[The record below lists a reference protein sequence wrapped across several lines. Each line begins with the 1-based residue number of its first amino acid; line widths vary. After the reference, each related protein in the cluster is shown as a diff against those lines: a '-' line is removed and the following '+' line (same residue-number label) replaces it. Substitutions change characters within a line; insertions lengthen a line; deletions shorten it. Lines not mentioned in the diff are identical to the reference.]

1 MKKMFCSI
9 MVLILSINYT
19 LISQNNPESFLTFVE
34 EMQYNDMEASINWF
48 RKNKYDF
55 NKHKIDENIFD
66 FYRGVAR
73 FSSFQNFH
81 GAKSELRLAIQDFYK
96 VLTSGTSYNEYYSDR
111 ALLYIAAALMEL
123 RDDKE
128 ISARIFQYFVDNAP
142 TTHPYYTTAL
152 FWQTYLR
159 FLDATNYRYNYE
171 TLSELSEN
179 DNIIVYDYSTAS
191 TKDLFQIM
199 HKLKT
204 PEEVSLHQYKWS
216 RDTTDIIT
224 LIKSVILNEKIYDN
238 PNIPDRMAREQRYV
252 RPKGILKP
260 SVVTIPGAVEK
271 PSIEINNNDSTSKTD
286 PNNTGVKVPSRNLR
300 ASDMADF
307 RLIVEKND
315 DDIPIKIEVA
325 GKTILTRKSQKYTI
339 YINPGTYNIV
349 STYNKKSYTNSISVS
364 NDKTNILTIIAQSPA
379 SKESYVQFIITL
391 DGIKR
396 ANSSKQALAENNETI
411 DKIKNL
417 LLQDPAIAI
426 KWFNINYYEARYKM
440 TPEEYSY
447 YRGIAYYKQ
456 FLQDQNPSYA
466 AQAKFDLEFVYNNR
480 KSLINTDIYNAKAVY
495 NNTDILINTEIY
507 LANIETYAYGNYNDA
522 ERFLMSATKKIEG
535 TNHNQYLPTIE
546 YWRVRIGAIDAKET
560 SKLKKMLVSKPKTTS
575 ILDMKTGEYQIL
587 AIMYPKI
594 DLRVSVLPAS
604 RITAKAFLSH
614 PGQNTNKPK
623 VNVRNIPLYV
633 ELLGKSNNTTIQF
646 MSVNDNKY
654 QIPYKDKL
662 FLGKNKLAINWGS
675 QIFYIDIDTK
685 QNESYSILLLSN

>member
-1 MKKMFCSI
+1 MKKMFCNI
-9 MVLILSINYT
+9 IILILSINYT
-19 LISQNNPESFLTFVE
+19 LISQNSPESFLTFVE
-34 EMQYNDMEASINWF
+34 EMQYNDMEASISWF
-48 RKNKYDF
+48 RKNKYDY

-73 FSSFQNFH
+73 FSSYQNYL
-81 GAKSELRLAIQDFYK
+81 GTVSELRLAIQDFYK

-111 ALLYIAAALMEL
+111 ALLYIAACLMEF

-159 FLDATNYRYNYE
+159 FLNPTNYRYNYE
-171 TLSELSEN
+171 TLLELSE
-179 DNIIVYDYSTAS
+179 DKNIIVYDYSTAS
-191 TKDLFQIM
+191 TKALFQIM
-199 HKLKT
+199 KKLDS
-204 PEEVSLHQYKWS
+204 PEEVSLQQYKWS

-224 LIKSVILNEKIYDN
+224 LIKLVILNEKIFDN
-238 PNIPDRMAREQRYV
+238 PNIPNKMAKEQRYV

-260 SVVTIPGAVEK
+260 SVVTIPETIEK
-271 PSIEINNNDSTSKTD
+271 TTTKTNKTVTNTTNIKATSK
-286 PNNTGVKVPSRNLR
+286 NLK

-349 STYNKKSYTNSISVS
+349 STYNKKSYTNSITVN

-396 ANSSKQALAENNETI
+396 SNTSKRHQAESNETI
-411 DKIKNL
+411 DKIKNM
-417 LLQDPAIAI
+417 LLQDPALAI
-426 KWFNINYYEARYKM
+426 KWFNINYYRSSYNM

-447 YRGIAYYKQ
+447 YRGVAYYKQ
-456 FLQDQNPSYA
+456 FLRDQNPLYA
-466 AQAKFDLEFVYNNR
+466 AQSKFDLEFVYNNR
-480 KSLINTDIYNAKAVY
+480 SSLINTDIYNIATVY

-507 LANIETYAYGNYNDA
+507 LANIEAYAYGNYNDA
-522 ERFLMSATKKIEG
+522 ERFLVSATKKIEG
-535 TNHNQYLPTIE
+535 TNHNQYLATIE

-560 SKLKKMLVSKPKTTS
+560 SKLKKKILSRPKTTS

-587 AIMYPKI
+587 AIMSPKI
-594 DLRVSVLPAS
+594 DSKVSVLPAS

-614 PGQNTNKPK
+614 PGQNSNKSKIK
-623 VNVRNIPLYV
+623 VRDIPLYI

-646 MSVNDNKY
+646 MSVNDTKY

-675 QIFYIDIDTK
+675 QIFYIDIDTQ